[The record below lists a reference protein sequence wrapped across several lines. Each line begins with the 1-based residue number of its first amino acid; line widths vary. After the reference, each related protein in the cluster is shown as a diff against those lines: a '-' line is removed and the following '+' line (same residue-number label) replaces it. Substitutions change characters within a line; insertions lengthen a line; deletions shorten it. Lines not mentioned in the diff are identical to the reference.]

1 MARMRSSYKQE
12 MRLLSTRGRLIGLLI
27 GIAALL
33 YLPSVLENQ
42 AFLGYGLTNTQL
54 LGVGLPQVNYALIA
68 MMAAIALN
76 LLVGYTGLL
85 SLGHAGFL
93 IAGGY
98 AGAVFTPYLLGGS
111 AMPGFIAHNAPWF
124 GIPFAFAFG
133 ALLGTL
139 LALMCCHLKGFY
151 LTVVTLGFGA
161 FIPALSAVMGK
172 QLGGASGRTLSQFV
186 DTRNAILARNNPRAG
201 LFYVSAIFLLVT
213 LYAVW
218 NLVRSRWGR
227 AYMAIRES
235 EIAAR
240 SSGISTYW
248 CKVSAFAV
256 SAGIVSVAGWMTAQR
271 FLTVNTGAAADV
283 QTSSFRLV
291 VMVVLGGMGTMAG
304 PIIGA
309 FGVTFAF
316 GFTWVQDTFRNY
328 LGLLFGLL
336 GLVGVALAPEG
347 VIGSIRKAREVLAR
361 RRAHGAHSRSAAR
374 PPTITAARVR
384 PAAPPAAADPAAP
397 LLEVSG
403 LVKRF
408 GGVTAINDLDLDIRR
423 GTVHALIGPNGSGK
437 STFVNVI
444 SGVQTATAGAVRFN
458 GTDVLGSAPQA
469 RSRLGIARTF
479 QNLQIWRRM
488 TVLENVLVG
497 AHAAGTAGLARSMM
511 GTPGSHHDEDK
522 LRDRAWGMLAYVGL
536 EARGLDLAGA
546 LPFPDQRRLEVA
558 RALVHDPALLLLD
571 EPAAGMQASDID
583 ALMKL
588 IDQVRDAGVTVLL
601 VEHHVQLV
609 MELSDRVTVLDY
621 GVKIAEGA
629 PKAVREDPS
638 VIAAYLGAESVAV

>member
-1 MARMRSSYKQE
+1 MAVGSAAPAPLGAVSRFIETHHVKRAMPAAGLVLFIILFGYSQASSAKWLDLGTEAMY
-12 MRLLSTRGRLIGLLI
+12 LGAAAI
-27 GIAALL
+27 GINMLL
-33 YLPSVLENQ
+33 
-42 AFLGYGLTNTQL
+42 
-54 LGVGLPQVNYALIA
+54 
-68 MMAAIALN
+68 
-76 LLVGYTGLL
+76 GYTGLL

-98 AGAVFTPYLLGGS
+98 AGAVFTPYLLGGH

-124 GIPFAFAFG
+124 GIGVAFVFG

-139 LALMCCHLKGFY
+139 LALMCCHLRGFY

-161 FIPALSAVMGK
+161 FIPALSLVLSK
-172 QLGGASGRTLSQFV
+172 QLGGASGRTLDKFV
-186 DTRNAILARNNPRAG
+186 DTRNAFLARDNPRAG
-201 LFYVSAIFLLVT
+201 LFYVSAIFLLLT
-213 LYAVW
+213 LYASW

-235 EIAAR
+235 EVAAR
-240 SSGISTYW
+240 ASGISTYW
-248 CKVSAFAV
+248 TKVSAFAL
-256 SAGIVSVAGWMTAQR
+256 SAGIVSIAGWMTAQR

-291 VMVVLGGMGTMAG
+291 VMVVLGGMGTLAG

-309 FGVTFAF
+309 FAVTFAF
-316 GFTWVQDTFRNY
+316 GFAWVQDTFRNY

-336 GLVGVALAPEG
+336 GIVGVAVAPEG
-347 VIGSIRKAREVLAR
+347 VMGSIAKGRAALAR
-361 RRAHGAHSRSAAR
+361 RRGAHSRATRAE
-374 PPTITAARVR
+374 R
-384 PAAPPAAADPAAP
+384 PAHVTVAEIKPAPAPEHLPEDTP

-403 LVKRF
+403 LIKRF
-408 GGVTAINDLDLDIRR
+408 GGVTALSDVDVNIERA
-423 GTVHALIGPNGSGK
+423 TVHALIGPNGSGK
-437 STFVNVI
+437 STFVNVV
-444 SGVQTATAGAVRFN
+444 SGVQTPTSGAVRFN
-458 GTDVLGSAPQA
+458 GVNVTDLSTQA

-488 TVLENVLVG
+488 SVLDNVLVG
-497 AHAAGTAGLARSMM
+497 AHAAGRTGLARAVV
-511 GTPGSHHDEDK
+511 GTPGSHHDEER
-522 LRDRAWGMLAYVGL
+522 LRDKAWGMLAYVGL
-536 EARGLDLAGA
+536 EARAYDLAGS

-583 ALMKL
+583 ALMHL
-588 IDQVRDAGVTVLL
+588 IDDVRDSGVTVLL

-629 PKAVREDPS
+629 PKEVREDPS
-638 VIAAYLGAESVAV
+638 VIAAYLGTESAA

>member
-1 MARMRSSYKQE
+1 MAIGSAAPAPAPIGAIGRFVESHHLKRAMAPAALVLFIIMFGYTQASSAKWLDLGTEAMY
-12 MRLLSTRGRLIGLLI
+12 LGAAAI
-27 GIAALL
+27 GINMLL
-33 YLPSVLENQ
+33 
-42 AFLGYGLTNTQL
+42 
-54 LGVGLPQVNYALIA
+54 
-68 MMAAIALN
+68 
-76 LLVGYTGLL
+76 GYTGLL

-98 AGAVFTPYLLGGS
+98 AGAVFTPYLLGGH

-124 GIPFAFAFG
+124 GIAVAFVFG

-139 LALMCCHLKGFY
+139 LALMCCHLRGFY

-161 FIPALSAVMGK
+161 FIPALSLVMSK
-172 QLGGASGRTLSQFV
+172 QLGGASGRTLDKFV
-186 DTRNAILARNNPRAG
+186 DTRNAILARDNPRAG
-201 LFYVSAIFLLVT
+201 LFYVAAIFLLLT
-213 LYAVW
+213 LYASW

-235 EIAAR
+235 EVAAR
-240 SSGISTYW
+240 ASGISTYW
-248 CKVSAFAV
+248 TKVSAFAL
-256 SAGIVSVAGWMTAQR
+256 SAGIVSIAGWMTAQR

-291 VMVVLGGMGTMAG
+291 VMVVLGGMGTLAG

-309 FGVTFAF
+309 FAVTFAF

-336 GLVGVALAPEG
+336 GIVGVAVAPEG
-347 VIGSIRKAREVLAR
+347 AMGSIRKARAALAR
-361 RRAHGAHSRSAAR
+361 RRGEHVAASRRAER
-374 PPTITAARVR
+374 PPHVTIAEIK
-384 PAAPPAAADPAAP
+384 PAAPPANLPAEAP

-403 LVKRF
+403 LIKRF
-408 GGVTAINDLDLDIRR
+408 GGVTALSDVDVHVERA
-423 GTVHALIGPNGSGK
+423 TVHALIGPNGSGK
-437 STFVNVI
+437 STFVNVV
-444 SGVQTATAGAVRFN
+444 SGVQTPTSGAVRFN
-458 GTDVLGSAPQA
+458 GVDVTDLSTQA

-497 AHAAGTAGLARSMM
+497 AHAAGRAGLGRSLI
-511 GTPGSHHDEDK
+511 GTPGSHHEEER

-536 EARGLDLAGA
+536 EARAHDLAGG

-571 EPAAGMQASDID
+571 EPAAGMQASDVD
-583 ALMKL
+583 ALMHL
-588 IDQVRDAGVTVLL
+588 IDDVRDSGVTVLL

-609 MELSDRVTVLDY
+609 MDLSDRVTVLDY

-629 PKAVREDPS
+629 PKEVRQDPS
-638 VIAAYLGAESVAV
+638 VIAAYLGTESAA

>member
-1 MARMRSSYKQE
+1 MAVGSAAPAPLGAVSRFIETHHVKRAMPAAGLVLFVILFGYTQASSAKWLDLGTEAMY
-12 MRLLSTRGRLIGLLI
+12 LGAAAI
-27 GIAALL
+27 GINMLL
-33 YLPSVLENQ
+33 
-42 AFLGYGLTNTQL
+42 
-54 LGVGLPQVNYALIA
+54 
-68 MMAAIALN
+68 
-76 LLVGYTGLL
+76 GYTGLL

-98 AGAVFTPYLLGGS
+98 AGAVFTPYLLGGH

-124 GIPFAFAFG
+124 GIGVAFVFG

-139 LALMCCHLKGFY
+139 LALMCCHLRGFY

-161 FIPALSAVMGK
+161 FIPALSLVLSK
-172 QLGGASGRTLSQFV
+172 QLGGASGRTLDKFV
-186 DTRNAILARNNPRAG
+186 DTRNAFLARDNPRAG
-201 LFYVSAIFLLVT
+201 LFYVSAIFLLLT
-213 LYAVW
+213 LYASW

-235 EIAAR
+235 EVAAR
-240 SSGISTYW
+240 ASGISTYW
-248 CKVSAFAV
+248 TKVSAFAL
-256 SAGIVSVAGWMTAQR
+256 SAGIVSIAGWMTAQR

-291 VMVVLGGMGTMAG
+291 VMVVLGGMGTLAG

-309 FGVTFAF
+309 FAVTFAF
-316 GFTWVQDTFRNY
+316 GFAWVQDTFRNY

-336 GLVGVALAPEG
+336 GIVGVAVAPEG
-347 VIGSIRKAREVLAR
+347 VMGSIAKGRAALAR
-361 RRAHGAHSRSAAR
+361 RRGAHSRATRAE
-374 PPTITAARVR
+374 R
-384 PAAPPAAADPAAP
+384 PAHVTVAEIKPAPAPEHLPEDTP

-403 LVKRF
+403 LIKRF
-408 GGVTAINDLDLDIRR
+408 GGVTALSDVDVNIERA
-423 GTVHALIGPNGSGK
+423 TVHALIGPNGSGK
-437 STFVNVI
+437 STFVNVV
-444 SGVQTATAGAVRFN
+444 SGVQTPTSGAVRFN
-458 GTDVLGSAPQA
+458 GVNVTDLSTQA

-488 TVLENVLVG
+488 SVLDNVLVG
-497 AHAAGTAGLARSMM
+497 AHAAGRTGLARAVV
-511 GTPGSHHDEDK
+511 GTPGSHHDEER
-522 LRDRAWGMLAYVGL
+522 LRDKAWGMLAYVGL
-536 EARGLDLAGA
+536 EARAYDLAGS

-583 ALMKL
+583 ALMHL
-588 IDQVRDAGVTVLL
+588 IDDVRDSGVTVLL

-629 PKAVREDPS
+629 PKEVREDPS
-638 VIAAYLGAESVAV
+638 VIAAYLGTESAA

>member
-1 MARMRSSYKQE
+1 MAVG
-12 MRLLSTRGRLIGLLI
+12 TAAHAPFGAIGRWAEAHHLKRALPAGGLVVFILWFGYSQANSAKWLDLGTEAMYLGAAAI
-27 GIAALL
+27 GINMLL
-33 YLPSVLENQ
+33 
-42 AFLGYGLTNTQL
+42 
-54 LGVGLPQVNYALIA
+54 
-68 MMAAIALN
+68 
-76 LLVGYTGLL
+76 GYTGLL

-98 AGAVFTPYLLGGS
+98 AGAVFTPYLIGGH

-124 GIPFAFAFG
+124 GIPVAFAFG

-139 LALMCCHLKGFY
+139 LALMCCHLRGFY

-161 FIPALSAVMGK
+161 FIPAVSVVLSK
-172 QLGGASGRTLSQFV
+172 QLGGASGRTLDKFV
-186 DTRNAILARNNPRAG
+186 DTRNAILARDNPRAG

-213 LYAVW
+213 LYASW
-218 NLVRSRWGR
+218 NLIRSRWGR

-235 EIAAR
+235 EVAAR
-240 SSGISTYW
+240 ASGISTYW
-248 CKVSAFAV
+248 TKVSAFAV

-291 VMVVLGGMGTMAG
+291 VMVVLGGMGTLAG

-336 GLVGVALAPEG
+336 GLVGVAVAPEG
-347 VIGSIRKAREVLAR
+347 VVGNIRKARERLAR
-361 RRAHGAHSRSAAR
+361 RRADGAHRRTGARPRSATVAE
-374 PPTITAARVR
+374 VR
-384 PAAPPAAADPAAP
+384 PAAPPASVDTEAP
-397 LLEVSG
+397 LLEVTG

-408 GGVTAINDLDLDIRR
+408 GGVTAIADLDINVERA
-423 GTVHALIGPNGSGK
+423 TVHALIGPNGSGK
-437 STFVNVI
+437 STFVNVV

-458 GTDVLGSAPQA
+458 GVNVLDETAQA

-488 TVLENVLVG
+488 TVVENVLVG
-497 AHAAGTAGLARSMM
+497 AHAAGRVGLARSLM
-511 GTPGSHHDEDK
+511 GTPGSHHDEDL

-536 EARGLDLAGA
+536 EARGHDLAGA

-571 EPAAGMQASDID
+571 EPAAGMQASDIE
-583 ALMKL
+583 ALMQL

-629 PKAVREDPS
+629 PKEVRNDPD
-638 VIAAYLGAESVAV
+638 VIAAYLGSESAA

>member
-1 MARMRSSYKQE
+1 MAVGSAAPAPLGAVSRFIETHHVKRAMPAAGLVLFIILFGYSQASSAKWLDLGTEAMY
-12 MRLLSTRGRLIGLLI
+12 LGAAAI
-27 GIAALL
+27 GINMLL
-33 YLPSVLENQ
+33 
-42 AFLGYGLTNTQL
+42 
-54 LGVGLPQVNYALIA
+54 
-68 MMAAIALN
+68 
-76 LLVGYTGLL
+76 GYTGLL

-98 AGAVFTPYLLGGS
+98 AGAVFTPYLIGGH

-124 GIPFAFAFG
+124 GIGVAFVFG

-139 LALMCCHLKGFY
+139 LALMCCHLRGFY

-161 FIPALSAVMGK
+161 FIPALSLVLSK
-172 QLGGASGRTLSQFV
+172 QLGGASGRTLDKFV
-186 DTRNAILARNNPRAG
+186 DTRNAFLARDNPRAG
-201 LFYVSAIFLLVT
+201 LFYVSAIFLLLT
-213 LYAVW
+213 LYASW

-235 EIAAR
+235 EVAAR
-240 SSGISTYW
+240 ASGISTYW
-248 CKVSAFAV
+248 TKVSAFAL
-256 SAGIVSVAGWMTAQR
+256 SAGIVSIAGWMTAQR

-291 VMVVLGGMGTMAG
+291 VMVVLGGMGTLAG

-309 FGVTFAF
+309 FAVTFAF
-316 GFTWVQDTFRNY
+316 GFAWVQDTFRNY

-336 GLVGVALAPEG
+336 GIVGVAVAPEG
-347 VIGSIRKAREVLAR
+347 VMGSIAKGRAALAR
-361 RRAHGAHSRSAAR
+361 RRGAHSRATRAE
-374 PPTITAARVR
+374 R
-384 PAAPPAAADPAAP
+384 PAHVTVAEIKPAPAPEHLPEDTP

-403 LVKRF
+403 LIKRF
-408 GGVTAINDLDLDIRR
+408 GGVTALSDVDVNIERA
-423 GTVHALIGPNGSGK
+423 TVHALIGPNGSGK
-437 STFVNVI
+437 STFVNVV
-444 SGVQTATAGAVRFN
+444 SGVQTPTSGAVRFN
-458 GTDVLGSAPQA
+458 GVNVTDLSTQA

-488 TVLENVLVG
+488 SVLDNVLVG
-497 AHAAGTAGLARSMM
+497 AHAAGRTGLARAVV
-511 GTPGSHHDEDK
+511 GTPGSHHDEER
-522 LRDRAWGMLAYVGL
+522 LRDKAWGMLAYVGL
-536 EARGLDLAGA
+536 EARAYDLAGS

-583 ALMKL
+583 ALMHL
-588 IDQVRDAGVTVLL
+588 IDDVRDSGVTVLL

-629 PKAVREDPS
+629 PKEVREDPS
-638 VIAAYLGAESVAV
+638 VIAAYLGTESAA